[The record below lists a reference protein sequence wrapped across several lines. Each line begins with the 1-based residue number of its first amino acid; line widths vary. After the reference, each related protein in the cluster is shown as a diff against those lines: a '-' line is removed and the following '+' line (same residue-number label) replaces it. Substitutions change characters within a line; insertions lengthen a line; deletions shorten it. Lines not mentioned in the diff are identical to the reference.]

1 MFRSKGW
8 FFHTSPVVCKL
19 CSLEPCRD
27 CVGLRVL
34 GSTQEAVLSSQTI
47 LARLSGN
54 CQPFRSGFFGS
65 FPPGKHFPVGR
76 TFKTS
81 QGCLSVILKVGG
93 VCVCV
98 YARSCQSCLTLCHL
112 MDCSP
117 PGFSV
122 RGILQARI
130 LEWVARP
137 SSRGSSQSR
146 D

>member
-19 CSLEPCRD
+19 CSLGPCRD
-27 CVGLRVL
+27 CVGLHVL
-34 GSTQEAVLSSQTI
+34 GSTQEAVLNSQTI
-47 LARLSGN
+47 SARLSGS
-54 CQPFRSGFFGS
+54 CQPLRSAFFGS

-76 TFKTS
+76 TFRTS
-81 QGCLSVILKVGG
+81 QGRSISHPPSWW
-93 VCVCV
+93 CVCV
-98 YARSCQSCLTLCHL
+98 YAKSFQSCLTLCEP

-122 RGILQARI
+122 HETLQARI